1 MSGRLSARPGDRL
14 ASVVQAGFF
23 VAAFAASGALAGV
36 VWERLWEPPEG
47 LVVQGTWRLLPSG
60 PDYAF
65 AGTGWY
71 VVVALVAGAVTALAL
86 GWFWPRHEL
95 VSLAAMAVG
104 SMLAGWVMF
113 KVGHALGPP
122 DPQVLAAGK
131 EDLTTIPSDLSLV
144 GTSDQPR
151 PFSFESSAFAAF
163 PVGAMI
169 AALYLFLAVSGRGS
183 GRSHPRRDPDAYTP
197 PGG

>member
-1 MSGRLSARPGDRL
+1 MPGRLSARLGDPV
-14 ASVVQAGFF
+14 ASVVQAVFF

-36 VWERLWEPPEG
+36 VWERLWDAPEG
-47 LVVQGTWRLLPSG
+47 LVVEGEWRLLPSG

-65 AGTGWY
+65 SGTGWY

-95 VSLAAMAVG
+95 VSLVAMAVG

-122 DPQVLAAGK
+122 DPQLLAAGK
-131 EDLTTIPSDLSLV
+131 EDLTRLPSDLSLV
-144 GTSDQPR
+144 GTSDEPR

-163 PVGAMI
+163 PVGTMS
-169 AALYLFLAVSGRGS
+169 AALYVFLAVSGRGN
-183 GRSHPRRDPDAYTP
+183 GRSRTRRDL
-197 PGG
+197 